1 MGPVRASR
9 RLQAVAS
16 SLQPVLRMAFPIGAD
31 VLVVAINRRGRV
43 IDVRGGAYRVLVGA
57 LPVMCREHELR
68 AVETPK
74 TGKRQK
80 RRDQHAS
87 ARSHETAESNRP
99 PVTRSIDLHGMT
111 VEEARAAVADF
122 LSRALVDGADTL
134 EIIHG
139 IGTGRVRDA
148 IRRALGSIGAV
159 RQVRPHPTNPGVT
172 IVHL

>member
-1 MGPVRASR
+1 MLFAP
-9 RLQAVAS
+9 
-16 SLQPVLRMAFPIGAD
+16 GAD
-31 VLVVAINRRGRV
+31 VIVVAMNRRGRV
-43 IDVRGGAYRVLVGA
+43 IDVRGGVYRVLVGA
-57 LPVMCREHELR
+57 LPVVCREHELR

-74 TGKRQK
+74 PGKRRK
-80 RRDQHAS
+80 ARGQHAPTGS
-87 ARSHETAESNRP
+87 SSP
-99 PVTRSIDLHGMT
+99 PATNVPSITRSIDLHGMT

-122 LSRALVDGADTL
+122 LSRAVMDGADTL

-148 IRRALGSIGAV
+148 IRRALGAMGAV